1 MVAKPSGRRST
12 AVEACDITLA
22 DLAPDRVVGV
32 ERPPSKIERATDY
45 LKTALADGDWH
56 PAGPILVELRRRELG
71 GDSVVRE
78 ARARAGVGHR
88 KCRGVKDGPSE
99 WQLATPSGE
108 PRAMT
113 PSTVPRAGGSIRE
126 YAFEFDG
133 RNPNGTANL
142 STRQE
147 GDTHPESRRRCSSA
161 EELDASG
168 ENSIGQEMTLLSQRR
183 CSSPKSAIGASTRQP
198 PRSAG
203 ESLRQL
209 NVRRSETTWLVRD
222 SVAYGRGGLRDAR
235 GAAVVDPAGGQVG
248 SYTGCQ
254 ARAVRAV

>member
-1 MVAKPSGRRST
+1 MMVAKPSGRRST

-32 ERPPSKIERATDY
+32 ARPPSKIERATDY

-88 KCRGVKDGPSE
+88 KCRGVKDGPWE

-113 PSTVPRAGGSIRE
+113 PSTVPRAGGSTRE
-126 YAFEFDG
+126 DAFEFDG
-133 RNPNGTANL
+133 QNPNGTANL
-142 STRQE
+142 STRQD
-147 GDTHPESRRRCSSA
+147 GDTHPESRRRCSGA

-168 ENSIGQEMTLLSQRR
+168 EN
-183 CSSPKSAIGASTRQP
+183 PH
-198 PRSAG
+198 RSGNDPALAAAVLFA
-203 ESLRQL
+203 E
-209 NVRRSETTWLVRD
+209 VRD
-222 SVAYGRGGLRDAR
+222 GRIDEATAEKRWRELEAAQR
-235 GAAVVDPAGGQVG
+235 AAVRNDEVG
-248 SYTGCQ
+248 
-254 ARAVRAV
+254 A